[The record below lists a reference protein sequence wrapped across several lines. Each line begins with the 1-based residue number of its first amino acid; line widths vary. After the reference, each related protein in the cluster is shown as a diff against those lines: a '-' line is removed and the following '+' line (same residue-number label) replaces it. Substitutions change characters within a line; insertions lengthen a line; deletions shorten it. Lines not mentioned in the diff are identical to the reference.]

1 MTSYLDHLCNGPQ
14 TSDNFT
20 LSIVSPFLKSLCSLL
35 IKNMAT
41 PLREPGLSVRV
52 LAMLPPSCLHW
63 ILVIPGWLA
72 GWLAGAPPLSC
83 SCNCNLRRQSCRG
96 RIRDGPH
103 RPLRTTRKPPC
114 PRKSTLNTP
123 LFESSVLRCG
133 VFQADAKKAAEV
145 RESRRRREEGG
156 LPRPR

>member
-1 MTSYLDHLCNGPQ
+1 M
-14 TSDNFT
+14 
-20 LSIVSPFLKSLCSLL
+20 
-35 IKNMAT
+35 
-41 PLREPGLSVRV
+41 SVR
-52 LAMLPPSCLHW
+52 LNRRFYGSSLRQKTHRAACET
-63 ILVIPGWLA
+63 WLEKKKKVNYVSYA
-72 GWLAGAPPLSC
+72 RLDPHYPGWLAGAPPLSC

-103 RPLRTTRKPPC
+103 RPLRTTRKPPH

>member
-1 MTSYLDHLCNGPQ
+1 MFHTLD
-14 TSDNFT
+14 
-20 LSIVSPFLKSLCSLL
+20 L
-35 IKNMAT
+35 IRIT
-41 PLREPGLSVRV
+41 P
-52 LAMLPPSCLHW
+52 
-63 ILVIPGWLA
+63 A

-103 RPLRTTRKPPC
+103 RPLRTTRKPPH
-114 PRKSTLNTP
+114 PRKSTQNTP

-145 RESRRRREEGG
+145 RESRRREEGG
-156 LPRPR
+156 LPRPRWNQGVSCLKVRLPVGSQVGAGRANLLWSSTTQTRDKVRHYLSCRSYFRNNTTLCFGFQQ